1 MIKCCCQSERGFHL
15 DAWCRYTRRMGDI
28 LIMRRDL
35 RISFIRSIKFRP
47 HQMSASLLWMR
58 GKYYKHDISIHKLP
72 DPNTA
77 HNCNF
82 LQMPLATNN
91 FPIAKVYGPTENI
104 SQFLFGKIIILN
116 FRQNTSCEFS
126 KQKKKNIYTYIYKCT
141 LRSHNSIHIQFVIK
155 TRYKG

>member
-1 MIKCCCQSERGFHL
+1 
-15 DAWCRYTRRMGDI
+15 MGDI

-82 LQMPLATNN
+82 LKMPLATNN